1 MKRVLL
7 LLSDGFEA
15 YEAAAFTDVLGF
27 AATFGDEEIEVITV
41 GLHPHIRCTF
51 GFTIMPQ
58 LQLEDLED
66 ENGFDAVAVPGGF
79 ESAGFY
85 EDAYSDQLVEVFRR
99 FAARGKPIAAVCTGA
114 LPVARSGVLSGR
126 RATTYHLLNGK
137 RRSELAGFGA
147 TVVDE
152 HVVRDG
158 QVVTSSSPSTAV
170 DVAYVL
176 LEMLTSPENV
186 ALTRHMMGFDRSS
199 ANETTATM
207 SQSAPC

>member
-15 YEAAAFTDVLGF
+15 DEAAAFTDVLGF
-27 AATFGDEEIEVITV
+27 ATTFGDEEIEVVTV
-41 GLHPHIRCTF
+41 GLHPQIKSTF
-51 GFTIMPQ
+51 GFTVVPQ
-58 LQLEDLED
+58 LQLADLDD
-66 ENGFDAVAVPGGF
+66 EEGFDAIAVPGGF

-85 EDAYSDQLVEVFRR
+85 QDAYSDQFVEVFRR
-99 FAARGKPIAAVCTGA
+99 FAASGKPIAAVCTGT

-126 RATTYHLLNGK
+126 RATTYHLLDGK

-147 TVVDE
+147 TVVDR

-158 QVVTSSSPSTAV
+158 QVVTSSSPSTAA
-170 DVAYVL
+170 DVAFVL

-186 ALTRHMMGFDRSS
+186 AKTRHMMGFDRT
-199 ANETTATM
+199 ADEATATM